1 MQTYELMIILNP
13 QVSDIQISEFI
24 ENAKK
29 LIVNSKG
36 EIITEDRLGRKKLSH
51 QIGQNK
57 DGFYIY
63 IKMKATPDLVHDIN
77 RSLNLQELVLRTM
90 ILKTGFEQP
99 VKTADKGRS

>member
-13 QVSDIQISEFI
+13 QISDTQISEFV
-24 ENAKK
+24 ENVKK
-29 LIVNSKG
+29 LIANSKG
-36 EIITEDRLGRKKLSH
+36 EIITEDRLGRKKFSH
-51 QIGQNK
+51 PFKRNK

-63 IKMKATPDLVHDIN
+63 IKMKAAPDSVQSIN

-99 VKTADKGRS
+99 VKK